1 MKIKIVSD
9 LKQVNRRLEKLKN
22 MHDSTFLTGKIAHD
36 MKKEVALRFR
46 NQEDKDGKAWA
57 NLSANTIFNRYY
69 GKKRKGTAKILQN
82 TGRLR
87 NSISAGN
94 TRTKAIVGTNLIY
107 APTHQFGVQGRVI
120 SAKNKTRLAF
130 YTVSGFRRP
139 KQVKINIPA
148 RPFMGLSEKQKTRY
162 REWIKKWKRGELS

>member
-57 NLSANTIFNRYY
+57 ELSKNTILRRKRS
-69 GKKRKGTAKILQN
+69 KKKKGSAKILQD
-82 TGRLR
+82 TGKLR
-87 NSISAGN
+87 NSISVGN

-107 APTHQFGVQGRVI
+107 ATTHQFGAERRVMT
-120 SAKNKTRLAF
+120 AKSKTG
-130 YTVSGFRRP
+130 YTFFPVT
-139 KQVKINIPA
+139 IPA
-148 RPFMGLSEKQKTRY
+148 RPFMGLSKKQKTRY
-162 REWIKKWKRGELS
+162 REWIRKWKRGELS

>member
-1 MKIKIVSD
+1 MKIKMISD

-107 APTHQFGVQGRVI
+107 APTHQFGVQGRII

-162 REWIKKWKRGELS
+162 REWIRKWKRGELS